1 MSNDDFQY
9 SNESEEDM
17 GQLHAIHNNMNHI
30 ADVNR
35 QLAEQAKKPSAKE
48 CQECG
53 EEIPEARQ
61 ISVPGVQYCVPCQE
75 YFEIKGRTV
84 RK

>member
-35 QLAEQAKKPSAKE
+35 QLAEQAKKPSEKE
-48 CQECG
+48 CLECG
-53 EEIPEARQ
+53 EEIPEARR

-75 YFEIKGRTV
+75 YFEIKGRTIG
-84 RK
+84 K